1 MKDIKRMKTDKVAL
15 IIIRQEMPTPD
26 KEDIIINL
34 EEKDSNQIIRK
45 MGNKPENSMIAKT
58 IATIKI
64 VQTTIAPIEMTVNS
78 KIIVRKLTTITYK
91 INCKQFKKRSR
102 RKSFMIIDLT
112 IHYNLNASY
121 LKRN

>member
-1 MKDIKRMKTDKVAL
+1 MKVIKRMKTDKVAL
-15 IIIRQEMPTPD
+15 IIILQEMTTPD

-45 MGNKPENSMIAKT
+45 MDNKPENSMIAKT
-58 IATIKI
+58 IASIKI
-64 VQTTIAPIEMTVNS
+64 VQTTIAPIKMTVNS
-78 KIIVRKLTTITYK
+78 KIIVRKLGTITYK
-91 INCKQFKKRSR
+91 IKCKQFKKRSR

-121 LKRN
+121 